1 MAKPQVLTSVKGNYL
16 KNKHFMKNRKE
27 YFKQYYIEHK
37 EDYFKS
43 YKKRF
48 KPKEQEEITN
58 IDGEEWRDIKGL
70 EGKYQVSN
78 KGRIK
83 SFINYNPILL
93 VLNPNRAG
101 YLSVIVGGKG
111 KQVHRLVAEA
121 FIPNPNGY
129 DVVHHINHNKTDNRV
144 ENLVW
149 ADRREH
155 QSMHNME
162 RLPKPVDQINPE
174 TGEIVASY
182 PSVKEAVRQTGFGQT
197 NISECCNGKRTTH
210 KGFKWRYVKVS

>member
-1 MAKPQVLTSVKGNYL
+1 MIEQWKIINEFPQYS
-16 KNKHFMKNRKE
+16 
-27 YFKQYYIEHK
+27 
-37 EDYFKS
+37 
-43 YKKRF
+43 
-48 KPKEQEEITN
+48 
-58 IDGEEWRDIKGL
+58 
-70 EGKYQVSN
+70 VSN
-78 KGRIK
+78 LGRVK
-83 SFINYNPILL
+83 N
-93 VLNPNRAG
+93 NRTNH
-101 YLSVIVGGKG
+101 IMVGGFDRDG
-111 KQVHRLVAEA
+111 YRQVIISYHKHQYNRRICRLVAIA